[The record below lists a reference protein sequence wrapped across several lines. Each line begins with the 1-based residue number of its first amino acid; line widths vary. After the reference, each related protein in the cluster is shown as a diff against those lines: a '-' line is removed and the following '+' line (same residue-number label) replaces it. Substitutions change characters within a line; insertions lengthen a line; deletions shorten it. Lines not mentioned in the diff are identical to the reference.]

1 LIVSFLDSDT
11 EALAQGI
18 QVRKFASFD
27 RVARR
32 KIRQLEIAGSLEDL
46 RIPPGNKLQKLSGN
60 REGQMSIRIND
71 KWRICFIWSSS
82 GARNVEIVDYH

>member
-1 LIVSFLDSDT
+1 MIVSFLDSDT

-18 QVRKFASFD
+18 PVRKFASFD

-46 RIPPGNKLQKLSGN
+46 RIPPGNKLQKLRGS

-71 KWRICFIWSSS
+71 KWRICFIWSTS